1 MTDSPFIHPT
11 AEITVISSML
21 NLTPVGFSIA
31 ANGLQSD
38 DFAIP
43 QNSLIFQ
50 VLKDRLSSDMPV
62 DAQTVAAEAST
73 LARQRKMKV
82 TVPASMVDGLRAQDW
97 RRADAYAETIK
108 RMSLLRRAGEFTV
121 WFSQRLQEL
130 PDPDDLYGA
139 AMEQLRELMPTT
151 DDVRFVE
158 GIATP
163 GIHADIMAQR
173 VKDPNATLNVGWPW
187 ASWRRLVRNLRAGQ
201 IALLSAPSGVGKT
214 TYLEMM
220 AEHWAQNHQVVFV
233 HLENSLETTLDRRA
247 QRHGHVLLD
256 DLEAGRMTAD
266 QADAM
271 NAGVKRFVGRLHYV
285 NAAGWSMERIIS
297 ELSVLHGAGRCEC
310 IVLDYINKCRPSRS
324 QRDNYGT
331 DIYAKQA
338 DDLEQLKVFCETHG
352 TLAVVA
358 AQMNKAGNASV
369 SAGSKNR
376 GDVRGSQELLD
387 KSQLVILVSREIT
400 KNEVRDKAGKVVS
413 NAGEFSPETTVQ
425 IVKQNSG
432 RLGEI
437 EQIYVGMYYEVR
449 DKA

>member
-1 MTDSPFIHPT
+1 MPDSLFIHPT
-11 AEITVISSML
+11 AEMTVLSAML

-31 ANGLQSD
+31 ANGLQSA

-43 QNSLIFQ
+43 QNALIFH

-73 LARQRKMKV
+73 LARQRKLKIN
-82 TVPASMVDGLRAQDW
+82 VPAGMVDSIAHHDW
-97 RRADAYAETIK
+97 RRADAYAETVK
-108 RMSLLRRAGEFTV
+108 RMALLRRAGDFTT
-121 WFSQRLQEL
+121 WFSGRLAEL

-139 AMEQLRELMPTT
+139 AMEQLRELMPVA
-151 DDVRFVE
+151 DDTRFVE
-158 GIATP
+158 GISTP

-173 VKDPNATLNVGWPW
+173 IRDPNATLNVGWPW
-187 ASWRRLVRNLRAGQ
+187 ASWRRIVRNLRAGQ
-201 IALLSAPSGVGKT
+201 VALLSAPSGVGKS
-214 TYLEMM
+214 TYLEMI
-220 AEHWAQNHQVVFV
+220 AEYWAQNHQVVFV

-247 QRHGHVLLD
+247 QRHGHVTID

-271 NAGVKRFVGRLHYV
+271 NAGVNRFVGRLHYV
-285 NAAGWSMERIIS
+285 HAAGWSMERIIS
-297 ELSVLHGAGRCEC
+297 ELSVLRNAGQCDC

-338 DDLEQLKVFCETHG
+338 DDMEQLKVFCETHQ
-352 TLAVVA
+352 TLAIVA
-358 AQMNKAGNASV
+358 AQMNKGGND
-369 SAGSKNR
+369 GNGKKGR
-376 GDVRGSQELLD
+376 GDIRGSQEVID
-387 KSQLVILVSREIT
+387 KAQLVILVSRDVAANTIREKSGRIIC
-400 KNEVRDKAGKVVS
+400 EV
-413 NAGEFSPETTVQ
+413 GEFSPETTVQ

-437 EQIYVGMYYEVR
+437 EQIYVGMFYEVR
-449 DKA
+449 DKAQ